1 MANEGSAVDV
11 FYLGIA
17 NLNVKH
23 GRESITRQGRR
34 GGIVHV
40 TVDRERK
47 SEVALIFCLQLQT
60 EYTREVL
67 PHGPPVD

>member
-1 MANEGSAVDV
+1 MPFGEFINCMK
-11 FYLGIA
+11 GIFVTVPA
-17 NLNVKH
+17 LIFVRNY
-23 GRESITRQGRR
+23 
-34 GGIVHV
+34 V